1 MGRTKFCYYA
11 NAKSHYPR
19 VKSDLRYS
27 ELPKMSPPSSA
38 QLTKS
43 QVRQMRDWRIKHGQS
58 VAQKRLPM
66 KQAAYKSAI

>member
-1 MGRTKFCYYA
+1 MGRTKFCYNA

-27 ELPKMSPPSSA
+27 ELPKMSPPTSA

-58 VAQKRLPM
+58 VAQKR
-66 KQAAYKSAI
+66 